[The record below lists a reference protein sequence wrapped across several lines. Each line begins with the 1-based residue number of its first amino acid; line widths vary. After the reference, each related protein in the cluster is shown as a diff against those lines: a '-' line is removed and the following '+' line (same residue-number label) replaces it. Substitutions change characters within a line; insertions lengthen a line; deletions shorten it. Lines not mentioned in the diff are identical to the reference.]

1 MTARKAGSNVTRS
14 SAAGAPKRTRIMV
27 VDDHPVMREGLK
39 RVIEDADD
47 LVVCAQAGSIQGAL
61 ELVETTQPDLIIV
74 DIALGGQNGLEL
86 IKDVKVRHPRLPMLV
101 HSMHEEQIYAQ
112 RSLRAGARGYLMK
125 QEPTPKLV
133 QAVRQVLAG
142 EVYLSE
148 TMTRQMLHR
157 MAEGGSGKD
166 VSPVERLSD
175 RELEVFEL
183 LGQGQKT
190 KEIAEQLHLSVKT
203 VQTYCEHLKE
213 KLLLRDAT
221 GLMRFAV
228 QWVEARR

>member
-1 MTARKAGSNVTRS
+1 MTARKTGRGP
-14 SAAGAPKRTRIMV
+14 AASELKKLRIMV
-27 VDDHPVMREGLK
+27 VDDHPIMREGLI
-39 RVIEDADD
+39 RVIEEGGD
-47 LVVCAQAGSIQGAL
+47 LVVCAQAESIQRAL
-61 ELVETTQPDLIIV
+61 ELVKITEPDLIIV

-86 IKDVKVRHPRLPMLV
+86 IKDVKARHPKLPMLV

-125 QEPTPKLV
+125 QEPAPKLL
-133 QAVRQVLAG
+133 QAVRQVLGG

-157 MAEGGSGKD
+157 VAGGASGKD
-166 VSPVERLSD
+166 ASPVELLSD

-183 LGQGQKT
+183 LGKGQKT

-213 KLLLRDAT
+213 KLLLRDGT
-221 GLMRFAV
+221 GLVRFAV
-228 QWVEARR
+228 QWVEAQK

>member
-1 MTARKAGSNVTRS
+1 
-14 SAAGAPKRTRIMV
+14 MV
-27 VDDHPVMREGLK
+27 VDDHPIMREGLT
-39 RVIEDADD
+39 RVIEESGD
-47 LVVCAQAGSIQGAL
+47 LVVCAQAESIQRAL

-86 IKDVKVRHPRLPMLV
+86 IKDVRARHPKLPMLV

-125 QEPTPKLV
+125 QEPAPKLV
-133 QAVRQVLAG
+133 QAVRQVLGG

-157 MAEGGSGKD
+157 MAGGGSGED

-213 KLLLRDAT
+213 KLLLRDGT
-221 GLMRFAV
+221 GLVRFAV
-228 QWVEARR
+228 QWVEAHK

>member
-1 MTARKAGSNVTRS
+1 MTARKTGGGPAASKPTR
-14 SAAGAPKRTRIMV
+14 PRIMV
-27 VDDHPVMREGLK
+27 VDDHPIMREGLT
-39 RVIEDADD
+39 RVIEESGD
-47 LVVCAQAGSIQGAL
+47 LVVCAQAESIQRAL

-86 IKDVKVRHPRLPMLV
+86 IKDVRARHPKLPMLV

-125 QEPTPKLV
+125 QEPAPKLV
-133 QAVRQVLAG
+133 QAVRQVLGG

-157 MAEGGSGKD
+157 MAGGGSGED

-213 KLLLRDAT
+213 KLLLRDGT
-221 GLMRFAV
+221 GLVRFAV
-228 QWVEARR
+228 QWVEAHK

>member
-1 MTARKAGSNVTRS
+1 M
-14 SAAGAPKRTRIMV
+14 IE
-27 VDDHPVMREGLK
+27 EGG
-39 RVIEDADD
+39 D
-47 LVVCAQAGSIQGAL
+47 LVVCAQAESIQRAL
-61 ELVETTQPDLIIV
+61 ELVETTEPDLIIV

-86 IKDVKVRHPRLPMLV
+86 IKDVKARHPKLPMLV

-125 QEPTPKLV
+125 KEPAPRLL
-133 QAVRQVLAG
+133 QAVQQVLGG

-148 TMTRQMLHR
+148 TMTRKMLHR
-157 MAEGGSGKD
+157 LAGGTSGKD
-166 VSPVERLSD
+166 VSPVELLSD

-183 LGQGQKT
+183 LGHGQKT

-213 KLLLRDAT
+213 KLLLRDGT
-221 GLMRFAV
+221 GLVHFAV
-228 QWVEARR
+228 QWVEAQK